1 VIDIGRVG
9 LWTSLFDQHPT
20 SRVRE
25 VVAEL
30 ETIGWPCVWR
40 PETSGRDALVSAAH
54 MLDATTTLRVATGI
68 AQIQARHPL
77 TAGAAQKTLHEA
89 SGGRFLLGLG
99 VSHAPM
105 IEGVRKLTYATPYS
119 DMAAYLAAMKE
130 APFSAYAAA
139 DEPTTVIAA
148 LGPKMLRLAAD
159 QADGAHP
166 YFSPVEHTA
175 AAREILGPGKLL
187 APEQMVV
194 IDDDLAQARELAVEH
209 MTRYLRL
216 PNYTSNLL
224 RHGFTED
231 DVAGPSPRLVE
242 AIVVCG
248 AVEAVV
254 RRVAEHHAAGA
265 DHVCIQV
272 LTVRDAPLPMREWTE
287 LADAFGLRDRS
298 MV

>member
-1 VIDIGRVG
+1 MIDIGRVG
-9 LWTSLFDQHPT
+9 LWTSLLDQHPT

-30 ETIGWPCVWR
+30 EALGWPCLWR
-40 PETSGRDALVSAAH
+40 PEASGRDALVSAAH

-68 AQIQARHPL
+68 AQIQARHPM
-77 TAGAAQKTLHEA
+77 TAKAAQQTLHEA
-89 SGGRFLLGLG
+89 SDGRFLLGLG

-105 IEGVRKLTYATPYS
+105 ITTARKLPYETPYS

-130 APFSAYAAA
+130 APFSAYAAG
-139 DEPTTVIAA
+139 DEPTTVLAA
-148 LGPKMLRLAAD
+148 LGPKMLRLAAE

-175 AAREILGPGKLL
+175 TARAILGPGKLL

-194 IDDDLAQARELAVEH
+194 IDEDLTRARELAVEH

-216 PNYTSNLL
+216 PNYANNLL
-224 RHGFTED
+224 RHGFDEED
-231 DVAGPSPRLVE
+231 LAGPSPRLVD

-248 AVEAVV
+248 DVDAVV
-254 RRVAEHHAAGA
+254 RRVGEHHAAGA
-265 DHVCIQV
+265 DHVCVQV
-272 LTVRDAPLPMREWTE
+272 LTARDAPLPIREWTE
-287 LADAFGLRDRS
+287 LAAAFGLGS
-298 MV
+298 

>member
-9 LWTSLFDQHPT
+9 LWTSLLDQYPT

-25 VVAEL
+25 IVVEL
-30 ETIGWPCVWR
+30 ESLGWPCVWR
-40 PETSGRDALVSAAH
+40 PEASGRDAIVSAAH

-68 AQIQARHPL
+68 AQIQARHPM
-77 TAGAAQKTLHEA
+77 TANAAQRTLHEA

-105 IEGVRKLTYATPYS
+105 ITTSRHLPYLTPYS

-130 APFSAYAAA
+130 ASFTALGGSG
-139 DEPTTVIAA
+139 EPTTVLAA
-148 LGPKMLRLAAD
+148 LGPKMLRLAAE

-175 AAREILGPGKLL
+175 FAREVLGPGKLL

-194 IDDDLAQARELAVEH
+194 LDDDLTRAHELAVEH

-216 PNYTSNLL
+216 PNYTNNLL
-224 RHGFTED
+224 RHGFDED
-231 DVAGPSPRLVE
+231 DLAGPSPRLVD

-248 AVEAVV
+248 DVDAVV
-254 RRVAEHHAAGA
+254 RRVGEHHAAGA

-272 LTVRDAPLPMREWTE
+272 LTARDAPLPMREWTD
-287 LADAFGLRDRS
+287 LADAFDLSNRKP
-298 MV
+298 V

>member
-9 LWTSLFDQHPT
+9 LWTNLLDQYPT

-25 VVAEL
+25 VVQEFESL
-30 ETIGWPCVWR
+30 GWPCLWR
-40 PETSGRDALVSAAH
+40 PESSGRDALVSAAH
-54 MLDATTTLRVATGI
+54 MLDATATLRVATGI

-77 TAGAAQKTLHEA
+77 TANAAQRTLHEA
-89 SGGRFLLGLG
+89 SGGRFVLGLG

-105 IEGVRKLTYATPYS
+105 ITTARKLPYVTPYS
-119 DMAAYLAAMKE
+119 DMAAYLAAMRE
-130 APFSAYAAA
+130 APFNAYSAA
-139 DEPTTVIAA
+139 DEPTTVLAA

-159 QADGAHP
+159 AADGAHP

-175 AAREILGPGKLL
+175 AARAILGTDKLL

-194 IDDDLAQARELAVEH
+194 IDDDLTRARELAVEH

-216 PNYTSNLL
+216 PNYTNNLL
-224 RHGFTED
+224 RHGFDED
-231 DVAGPSPRLVE
+231 DLAGPSPRLVD

-248 AVEAVV
+248 NVDAVV
-254 RRVAEHHAAGA
+254 RRVAEHHDAGA

-272 LTVRDAPLPMREWTE
+272 LTPRDAPLPMREWTDLAAAFE
-287 LADAFGLRDRS
+287 LS
-298 MV
+298 PTTV

>member
-1 VIDIGRVG
+1 MIDIGRVG
-9 LWTSLFDQHPT
+9 LWTSLLDQYPT

-25 VVAEL
+25 VVVEL
-30 ETIGWPCVWR
+30 EALGWPCIWR
-40 PETSGRDALVSAAH
+40 PETSGRDALVAAAH

-77 TAGAAQKTLHEA
+77 TANAAQRTLHEA

-105 IEGVRKLTYATPYS
+105 ITTARKLPYVTPYS

-130 APFSAYAAA
+130 APFSAYGAP
-139 DEPTTVIAA
+139 DDPTTVLAA

-194 IDDDLAQARELAVEH
+194 LDDDLTRARELAVEH

-216 PNYTSNLL
+216 PNYTNTLL
-224 RHGFTED
+224 RHGFDED
-231 DVAGPSPRLVE
+231 DVAGPSPRLVD

-248 AVEAVV
+248 DVDAVV
-254 RRVAEHHAAGA
+254 RRIGEHHAAGA
-265 DHVCIQV
+265 DHVCVQV
-272 LTVRDAPLPMREWTE
+272 LTARDAPLPMREWTE
-287 LADAFGLRDRS
+287 LAQALG
-298 MV
+298 V